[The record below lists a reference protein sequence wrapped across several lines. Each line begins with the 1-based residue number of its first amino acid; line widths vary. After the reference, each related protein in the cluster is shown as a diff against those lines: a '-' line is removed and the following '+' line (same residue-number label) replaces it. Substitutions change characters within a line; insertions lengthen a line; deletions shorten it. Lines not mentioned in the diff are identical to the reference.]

1 MRAATVG
8 RAAPRGAGPAARA
21 PAPRRRAP
29 PTRRRAAAPAVRCA
43 APPPSLRALAA
54 ACWYRLD
61 SLSSFIEYCKS
72 FRRLY
77 RAAPAAAK
85 VAFRTAAYITALGA
99 ALLAAPLTCLGAAF
113 GAGATL
119 PSAGWARVGGV
130 LAALFGFYYAGAAL
144 DDSAGRRPLAFYA
157 ATVWGRAF
165 LSAAFAAIAATDA
178 ALRPL
183 VLLAVVNAA
192 GAWALARAVGAD
204 ARR

>member
-8 RAAPRGAGPAARA
+8 RVAPCGAGLAARA
-21 PAPRRRAP
+21 AAPRRRAP
-29 PTRRRAAAPAVRCA
+29 PTRCRRGAAIHCA

-54 ACWYRLD
+54 R
-61 SLSSFIEYCKS
+61 
-72 FRRLY
+72 Y

-113 GAGATL
+113 GAGAAL
-119 PSAGWARVGGV
+119 PTAGWARVGGV

-144 DDSAGRRPLAFYA
+144 DDCAGRRPLAFYA

-178 ALRPL
+178 SLRPL
-183 VLLAVVNAA
+183 IVLAAVNAA
-192 GAWALARAVGAD
+192 GAWALAHAVGAE